1 MNKNIII
8 ALLALMTLSSL
19 GYAYYQKDLAD
30 RLVTVSERQE
40 SIIKELELEAD
51 KQRRIAQ
58 EQMVIANTLA
68 MEARASQLA
77 AEQALQAAKGKK

>member
-8 ALLALMTLSSL
+8 ALLALATLSSL

-30 RLVTVSERQE
+30 RMVAISERQE
-40 SIIKELELEAD
+40 SMIKELELEAN
-51 KQRRIAQ
+51 KQRMIAQ

-68 MEARASQLA
+68 IEARASQLA
-77 AEQALQAAKGKK
+77 AEQVLQAAKGKK